1 MSHEKKLDVIRRYL
15 SSEFSDFAIDR
26 REERDRYRYELLKDD
41 CHYLILVLKE
51 FLDAFDA
58 QQIEVQLVNY
68 NVAMIAR
75 SLGDLPILVTTSGC
89 IFDRDVA

>member
-1 MSHEKKLDVIRRYL
+1 MGNEKKLDVIRNYI
-15 SSEFSDFAIDR
+15 SAQFAGFVVDSW
-26 REERDRYRYELLKDD
+26 EELDRYRYELRKDN
-41 CHYLILVLKE
+41 CRHLILVLKE

-58 QQIEVQLVNY
+58 QEIQIQLANY

-89 IFDRDVA
+89 IFDRDTT

>member
-1 MSHEKKLDVIRRYL
+1 MSNEKKLDVIRNYMV
-15 SSEFSDFAIDR
+15 SQFEDFAIDS
-26 REERDRYRYELLKDD
+26 REEHDRYRYELRKDD
-41 CHYLILVLKE
+41 RRHLILVLKE
-51 FLDAFDA
+51 FLDAFDV
-58 QQIEVQLVNY
+58 QGIEIQLRNY